1 MSKFVSADIIK
12 KINDIQIIDYINRVG
27 IEVKQVSSNNP
38 DYFKIPHNGGTYITP
53 SKNAWNCFAMKTGS
67 KSVIQFVQFIDN
79 VSWKD
84 AVDKIVDIYNLQE
97 NKKDHKMSFNVE
109 KEKISE
115 ITPKKADVLNEK
127 KAFVLPEK
135 AENNKRVFAYLHK
148 SRGIDNDIIQRAY
161 NEKRIYQDA
170 QKGNVIFK
178 VSDNDGNIIGAAWN
192 TTLTSE
198 EHKGKKGFV
207 EGSKRDYPFELRGTN
222 NRLYIFESPIDMMS
236 YMTIKKNNNNYI
248 NIKDST
254 FIATWGINSSEMILK
269 YLEKN
274 PNIEH
279 ITIAFDNDKDAY
291 KLVNGDKIPCNHG
304 QEAAKSLK
312 DEIEQLDKKYIVDI
326 DIPTLKDFNDDLL
339 KIVKDK
345 QNNEEQK
352 KLNDSIN
359 DKEHGNI
366 QDIDKLESEIKKL
379 QQDITERKLDKLY
392 SDSWQQ
398 STQIEED
405 IENKENKLEILEKQL
420 SEIKEDDFAK
430 NTVTTKE
437 EDIIGKEIPRVLKD
451 LYVEEQAIKDE
462 AKAVIN
468 SIEEMQEKLNQMKK
482 NYESTMTK
490 IIQTKNKIII
500 EQEKHYEEIIK
511 NNAYIMISAGV
522 DIDIVHQATKVPT
535 DKLEAIQKEVVQ
547 QTQHIM
553 YGQTPKI
560 DYEFD
565 KHLEIDEEYYPV
577 LEKS

>member
-12 KINDIQIIDYINRVG
+12 KINDIPIIDYIKKVG

-53 SKNAWNCFAMKTGS
+53 SKNVWNCFAMKTGS

-79 VSWKD
+79 VSWKE

-97 NKKDHKMSFNVE
+97 NKKDQKMSFNVE

-161 NEKRIYQDA
+161 NEKKIYQDA

-178 VSDNDGNIIGAAWN
+178 VSDNDGNIRGAAWN

-222 NRLYIFESPIDMMS
+222 NELYIFESPIDMMS
-236 YMTIKKNNNNYI
+236 YMTIQQNANYI
-248 NIKDST
+248 NIEDST
-254 FIATWGINSSEMILK
+254 FIATWGINSEEMIIK

-274 PNIEH
+274 PH
-279 ITIAFDNDKDAY
+279 ITDITIGYDNDKIDDTSKFHWNY
-291 KLVNGDKIPCNHG
+291 G
-304 QEAAKSLK
+304 QRAAALLK
-312 DEIEQLDKKYIVDI
+312 RELENLDEKYIIQI
-326 DIPTLKDFNDDLL
+326 DTPKQKDFNDDLL
-339 KIVKDK
+339 QMVKDGKINYEVKNLKEFVDEKEQEKKKIVRI
-345 QNNEEQK
+345 EQK
-352 KLNDSIN
+352 IDDLKHSIN
-359 DKEHGNI
+359 ERELDVLYAESSDSKESLWAEI
-366 QDIDKLESEIKKL
+366 EKIKKK
-379 QQDITERKLDKLY
+379 IA
-392 SDSWQQ
+392 
-398 STQIEED
+398 
-405 IENKENKLEILEKQL
+405 ILEQRIY
-420 SEIKEDDFAK
+420 EIKEK
-430 NTVTTKE
+430 GINNKSLNTKDE
-437 EDIIGKEIPRVLKD
+437 NIIRKIPKALED
-451 LYVEEQAIKDE
+451 LYTQEQAIKNE

-468 SIEEMQEKLNQMKK
+468 SIEEMQEKLNEMKK
-482 NYESTMTK
+482 NYESTMTQ
-490 IIQTKNKIII
+490 IIQTKNKIIV

-535 DKLEAIQKEVVQ
+535 DKLEAMQKEVAQ

-560 DYEFD
+560 DYNFEFQ
-565 KHLEIDEEYYPV
+565 KNIELDEEYSPV

>member
-12 KINDIQIIDYINRVG
+12 KINNMPIMDYIKKIG
-27 IEVKQVSSNNP
+27 IEVKQVSPNNS

-53 SKNAWNCFAMKTGS
+53 SKNVWNCFAMKTGS

-79 VSWKD
+79 VSWKE
-84 AVDKIVDIYNLQE
+84 AVDKIVDLYNLQE
-97 NKKDHKMSFNVE
+97 DHKMSFNVE

-161 NEKRIYQDA
+161 NEKKIYQDA

-178 VSDNDGNIIGAAWN
+178 VSDNDGNIRGAAWN

-222 NRLYIFESPIDMMS
+222 NELYIFESPIDMMS
-236 YMTIKKNNNNYI
+236 YMTIQQNANYI
-248 NIKDST
+248 NIEDST
-254 FIATWGINSSEMILK
+254 FIATWGINSEEMIIK

-274 PNIEH
+274 PH
-279 ITIAFDNDKDAY
+279 ITDITIGYDNDKIDDTSKSHWNY
-291 KLVNGDKIPCNHG
+291 G
-304 QEAAKSLK
+304 QRAAALLK
-312 DEIEQLDKKYIVDI
+312 RELENLDEKYIVQI
-326 DIPTLKDFNDDLL
+326 DTPKQKDFNDDLL
-339 KIVKDK
+339 QMVKDGKINYEVKNLKEFVDEKEQEKKKIVRI
-345 QNNEEQK
+345 EQK
-352 KLNDSIN
+352 IDDLKHSIN
-359 DKEHGNI
+359 ERELDVLYAESSDSKESLWAEI
-366 QDIDKLESEIKKL
+366 EKIKKK
-379 QQDITERKLDKLY
+379 IA
-392 SDSWQQ
+392 
-398 STQIEED
+398 
-405 IENKENKLEILEKQL
+405 ILEQRIY
-420 SEIKEDDFAK
+420 EIKEKAINNK
-430 NTVTTKE
+430 SLNTKDE
-437 EDIIGKEIPRVLKD
+437 NISRKIPKALED
-451 LYVEEQAIKDE
+451 LYTQEQAIKNE

-468 SIEEMQEKLNQMKK
+468 SIEEMQDKLNEMKK
-482 NYESTMTK
+482 NYESTMTQ
-490 IIQTKNKIII
+490 IIQTKNKIIV

-511 NNAYIMISAGV
+511 NNAYIMIQNGI
-522 DIDIVHQATKVPT
+522 DIDIVHHATKVPT
-535 DKLEAIQKEVVQ
+535 DKLEAMQKEVAQ

-560 DYEFD
+560 DYNFEFQ
-565 KHLEIDEEYYPV
+565 KNIELDEEYSPV

>member
-12 KINDIQIIDYINRVG
+12 KINNMPIMDYIKKIG
-27 IEVKQVSSNNP
+27 IEVKQVSPNNS

-53 SKNAWNCFAMKTGS
+53 SKNVWNCFAMKTGS

-79 VSWKD
+79 VSWKE
-84 AVDKIVDIYNLQE
+84 AVDKIVDLYNL
-97 NKKDHKMSFNVE
+97 VE

-161 NEKRIYQDA
+161 NEKKIYQDA

-178 VSDNDGNIIGAAWN
+178 VSDNDGNIRGAAWN

-222 NRLYIFESPIDMMS
+222 NELHIFESPIDMMS
-236 YMTIKKNNNNYI
+236 YMTIQQNANYI
-248 NIKDST
+248 NIEDST
-254 FIATWGINSSEMILK
+254 FIATWGINSEEMIIK

-274 PNIEH
+274 PH
-279 ITIAFDNDKDAY
+279 ITDITIGYDNDKIDDTSKFHWNY
-291 KLVNGDKIPCNHG
+291 G
-304 QEAAKSLK
+304 QRAAALLK
-312 DEIEQLDKKYIVDI
+312 RELENLDEKYIVQI
-326 DIPTLKDFNDDLL
+326 DTPKQKDFNDDLL
-339 KIVKDK
+339 QMVKDGKINYEVKNLKEFVDEKEQEKKKIVRI
-345 QNNEEQK
+345 EQK
-352 KLNDSIN
+352 IDNLKHSIN
-359 DKEHGNI
+359 ERELDVLYAESSDSKESLWAEI
-366 QDIDKLESEIKKL
+366 EKIKKK
-379 QQDITERKLDKLY
+379 IA
-392 SDSWQQ
+392 
-398 STQIEED
+398 
-405 IENKENKLEILEKQL
+405 ILEQRIY
-420 SEIKEDDFAK
+420 EIKEKAINNK
-430 NTVTTKE
+430 SLNTKDE
-437 EDIIGKEIPRVLKD
+437 NISRKIPKALED
-451 LYVEEQAIKDE
+451 LYTQEQAIKNE

-468 SIEEMQEKLNQMKK
+468 SIEEMQDKLNEMKK
-482 NYESTMTK
+482 NYESTMTQ
-490 IIQTKNKIII
+490 IIQTKNKIIV

-535 DKLEAIQKEVVQ
+535 DKLEAMQKEVAQ

-560 DYEFD
+560 DYNFEFQ
-565 KHLEIDEEYYPV
+565 KNIELDEEYSPV

>member
-12 KINDIQIIDYINRVG
+12 KINDIPIIDYIKKVG

-53 SKNAWNCFAMKTGS
+53 SKNVWNCFAMKTGS

-79 VSWKD
+79 VSWKE
-84 AVDKIVDIYNLQE
+84 AVDKIIDLYNLKK
-97 NKKDHKMSFNVE
+97 NKKDHKMSFNIE

-161 NEKRIYQDA
+161 NEKKIYQDA

-178 VSDNDGNIIGAAWN
+178 VSDNDGNIRGAAWN

-222 NRLYIFESPIDMMS
+222 NELYIFESPIDMMS
-236 YMTIKKNNNNYI
+236 YMTIQQNANYI
-248 NIKDST
+248 NIEDST
-254 FIATWGINSSEMILK
+254 FIATWGINSEEMIIK

-274 PNIEH
+274 PH
-279 ITIAFDNDKDAY
+279 ITDITIGYDNDKIDDTSKFHWNY
-291 KLVNGDKIPCNHG
+291 G
-304 QEAAKSLK
+304 QRAAALLK
-312 DEIEQLDKKYIVDI
+312 RELENLDEKYIVQI
-326 DIPTLKDFNDDLL
+326 DTPKQKDFNDDLL
-339 KIVKDK
+339 QMVKDGKINYEVKNLKEFVDEKEQEKKKIVRI
-345 QNNEEQK
+345 EQK
-352 KLNDSIN
+352 IDNLKHSIN
-359 DKEHGNI
+359 ERELDVLYAESSDSKESLWAEI
-366 QDIDKLESEIKKL
+366 EKIKKK
-379 QQDITERKLDKLY
+379 IA
-392 SDSWQQ
+392 
-398 STQIEED
+398 
-405 IENKENKLEILEKQL
+405 ILEQRIY
-420 SEIKEDDFAK
+420 EIKEKAINNK
-430 NTVTTKE
+430 SLNTKDE
-437 EDIIGKEIPRVLKD
+437 NISRKIPKALED
-451 LYVEEQAIKDE
+451 LYTQEQAIKNE

-468 SIEEMQEKLNQMKK
+468 SIEEMQDKLNEMKK
-482 NYESTMTK
+482 NYESTMTQ
-490 IIQTKNKIII
+490 IIQTKNKIIV

-535 DKLEAIQKEVVQ
+535 DKLEAMQKEVAQ

-560 DYEFD
+560 DYNFEFQ
-565 KHLEIDEEYYPV
+565 KNIELDEEYSPV

>member
-12 KINDIQIIDYINRVG
+12 KINDIPIIDYIKKVG

-53 SKNAWNCFAMKTGS
+53 SKNVWNCFAMKTGS

-79 VSWKD
+79 VSWKE
-84 AVDKIVDIYNLQE
+84 AVDKIIDLYNLKK
-97 NKKDHKMSFNVE
+97 NKKDHKMSFNIE

-161 NEKRIYQDA
+161 NEKKIYQDA

-178 VSDNDGNIIGAAWN
+178 VSDNDGNIRGAAWN

-222 NRLYIFESPIDMMS
+222 NELYIFESPIDMMS
-236 YMTIKKNNNNYI
+236 YMTIQQNANYI
-248 NIKDST
+248 NIEDST
-254 FIATWGINSSEMILK
+254 FIATWGINSEEMIIK

-274 PNIEH
+274 PH
-279 ITIAFDNDKDAY
+279 ITDITIGYDNDKIVDTSKFHWNY
-291 KLVNGDKIPCNHG
+291 G
-304 QEAAKSLK
+304 QRAAALLK
-312 DEIEQLDKKYIVDI
+312 RELENLDEKYIVQI
-326 DIPTLKDFNDDLL
+326 DTPKQKDFNDDLL
-339 KIVKDK
+339 QMVKDGKINYEVKNLKEFVDEKEQEKKKIVRI
-345 QNNEEQK
+345 EQK
-352 KLNDSIN
+352 IDNLKHSIN
-359 DKEHGNI
+359 ERELDVLYAESSDSKESLWAEI
-366 QDIDKLESEIKKL
+366 EKIKKK
-379 QQDITERKLDKLY
+379 IA
-392 SDSWQQ
+392 
-398 STQIEED
+398 
-405 IENKENKLEILEKQL
+405 ILEQRIY
-420 SEIKEDDFAK
+420 EIKEKAINNK
-430 NTVTTKE
+430 SLNTKDE
-437 EDIIGKEIPRVLKD
+437 NISRKIPKALED
-451 LYVEEQAIKDE
+451 LYTQEQAIKNE

-468 SIEEMQEKLNQMKK
+468 SIEEMQDKLNEMKK
-482 NYESTMTK
+482 NYESTMTQ
-490 IIQTKNKIII
+490 IIQTKNKIIV

-535 DKLEAIQKEVVQ
+535 DKLEAMQKEVAQ

-560 DYEFD
+560 DYNFEFQ
-565 KHLEIDEEYYPV
+565 KNIELDEEYSPV

>member
-12 KINDIQIIDYINRVG
+12 KINDIPIIDYINRVG
-27 IEVKQVSSNNP
+27 IEVKQVSPNNP

-97 NKKDHKMSFNVE
+97 NKKVHKMSFNIE

-115 ITPKKADVLNEK
+115 ITPKKADAVNEK
-127 KAFVLPEK
+127 KEFIHPEK
-135 AENNKRVFAYLHK
+135 AENNKRVFAYLHQT
-148 SRGIDNDIIQRAY
+148 RGIDNEIIQKAY
-161 NEKRIYQDA
+161 NEHKIYQQA
-170 QKGNVIFK
+170 KTGNIIFK
-178 VSDNDGNIIGAAWN
+178 VMDYDSNFVGACWN
-192 TTLTSE
+192 TTSNKE
-198 EHKGKKGFV
+198 EHRGMKGFTA
-207 EGSKRDYPFELRGTN
+207 GSKRDYPFELRGTN
-222 NRLYIFESPIDMMS
+222 NELYIFESPIDMMS
-236 YMTIKKNNNNYI
+236 YMTIQKNNNNYI

-279 ITIAFDNDKDAY
+279 ITIGFDNDKDAY
-291 KLVNGDKIPCNHG
+291 KLINGEKIPCNHG

-339 KIVKDK
+339 
-345 QNNEEQK
+345 NLETMK
-352 KLNDSIN
+352 K
-359 DKEHGNI
+359 E
-366 QDIDKLESEIKKL
+366 
-379 QQDITERKLDKLY
+379 
-392 SDSWQQ
+392 
-398 STQIEED
+398 
-405 IENKENKLEILEKQL
+405 L
-420 SEIKEDDFAK
+420 SEIKEDDIAK

-451 LYVEEQAIKDE
+451 LYAEEQAIKNE

-468 SIEEMQEKLNQMKK
+468 SIEEMQEKLNEMKK
-482 NYESTMTK
+482 SYESTMTQ
-490 IIQTKNKIII
+490 IIQTKNKIIV

-535 DKLEAIQKEVVQ
+535 DKLEAMQKEVVQ
-547 QTQHIM
+547 QTQHMM

-560 DYEFD
+560 DYNFEFE
-565 KHLEIDEEYYPV
+565 KNIELDEEYYPV

>member
-12 KINDIQIIDYINRVG
+12 KINNMPIMDYIKKIG
-27 IEVKQVSSNNP
+27 IEVKQVSPNNS

-53 SKNAWNCFAMKTGS
+53 SKNVWNCFAMKTGS

-79 VSWKD
+79 VSWKE
-84 AVDKIVDIYNLQE
+84 AVDKIVDLYNL
-97 NKKDHKMSFNVE
+97 VE

-161 NEKRIYQDA
+161 NEKKIYQDA

-178 VSDNDGNIIGAAWN
+178 VSDNDGNIRGAAWN

-222 NRLYIFESPIDMMS
+222 NELYIFESPIDMMS
-236 YMTIKKNNNNYI
+236 YMTIQQNANYI
-248 NIKDST
+248 NIEDST
-254 FIATWGINSSEMILK
+254 FIATWGINSEEMIIK

-274 PNIEH
+274 PH
-279 ITIAFDNDKDAY
+279 ITDITIGYDNDKIDDTSKFHWNY
-291 KLVNGDKIPCNHG
+291 G
-304 QEAAKSLK
+304 QRAAALLK
-312 DEIEQLDKKYIVDI
+312 RELENLDEKYIVQI
-326 DIPTLKDFNDDLL
+326 DTPKQKDFNDDLL
-339 KIVKDK
+339 QMVKDGKINYEVKNLKEFVDEKEQEKKKIVRI
-345 QNNEEQK
+345 EQK
-352 KLNDSIN
+352 IDNLKHSIN
-359 DKEHGNI
+359 ERELDVLYAESSDSKESLWAEI
-366 QDIDKLESEIKKL
+366 EKIKKK
-379 QQDITERKLDKLY
+379 IA
-392 SDSWQQ
+392 
-398 STQIEED
+398 
-405 IENKENKLEILEKQL
+405 ILEQRIY
-420 SEIKEDDFAK
+420 EIKEKAINNK
-430 NTVTTKE
+430 SLNTKDE
-437 EDIIGKEIPRVLKD
+437 NISRKIPKALED
-451 LYVEEQAIKDE
+451 LYTQEQAIKNE

-468 SIEEMQEKLNQMKK
+468 SIEEMQDKLNEMKK
-482 NYESTMTK
+482 NYESTMTQ
-490 IIQTKNKIII
+490 IIQTKNKIIV

-535 DKLEAIQKEVVQ
+535 DKLEAMQKEVAQ

-560 DYEFD
+560 DYNFEFQ
-565 KHLEIDEEYYPV
+565 KNIELDEEYSPV

>member
-12 KINDIQIIDYINRVG
+12 KINDIPIIDYIKKVG

-53 SKNAWNCFAMKTGS
+53 SKNVWNCFAMKTGS

-79 VSWKD
+79 VSWKE
-84 AVDKIVDIYNLQE
+84 AVDKIVDIYDLQE
-97 NKKDHKMSFNVE
+97 NKKDQKMSFNVE

-161 NEKRIYQDA
+161 NEKKIYQDA

-178 VSDNDGNIIGAAWN
+178 VSDNDGNIRGAAWN

-222 NRLYIFESPIDMMS
+222 NELYIFESPIDMMS
-236 YMTIKKNNNNYI
+236 YMTIQQNANYI
-248 NIKDST
+248 NIEDST
-254 FIATWGINSSEMILK
+254 FIATWGINSEEMIIK

-274 PNIEH
+274 PH
-279 ITIAFDNDKDAY
+279 ITDITIGYDNDKIDDTSKFHWNY
-291 KLVNGDKIPCNHG
+291 G
-304 QEAAKSLK
+304 QRAAALLK
-312 DEIEQLDKKYIVDI
+312 RELENLDEKYIVQI
-326 DIPTLKDFNDDLL
+326 DTPKQKDFNDDLL
-339 KIVKDK
+339 QMVKDGKINYEVKNLKEFVDEKEQEKKKIVRI
-345 QNNEEQK
+345 EQK
-352 KLNDSIN
+352 IDDLKHGIN
-359 DKEHGNI
+359 ERELDV
-366 QDIDKLESEIKKL
+366 LYAES
-379 QQDITERKLDKLY
+379 
-392 SDSWQQ
+392 SDSKESLWAE
-398 STQIEED
+398 IEKMKKK
-405 IENKENKLEILEKQL
+405 IAILEQRIY
-420 SEIKEDDFAK
+420 EIKEKAINNK
-430 NTVTTKE
+430 SLNTKDE
-437 EDIIGKEIPRVLKD
+437 NISRKIPKALED
-451 LYVEEQAIKDE
+451 LYTQEQAIKNE

-468 SIEEMQEKLNQMKK
+468 SIEEMQDKLNEMKK
-482 NYESTMTK
+482 SYESTMTQ

-535 DKLEAIQKEVVQ
+535 DKLEAMQKEVAQ

-560 DYEFD
+560 DYNFEFQ
-565 KHLEIDEEYYPV
+565 KNIELDEEYSPV